1 MELPLG
7 EVPVTEDTRL
17 ACEAA
22 GIPAPVTELA
32 AQSALAILREL
43 TDPDGGE
50 PPCHAKEFNPEAR
63 KCLGCVYLPTCWP
76 KDHGYLRRLAG
87 GSVPRPPKIVPDEHV
102 ARALARIER
111 LPAPPPAPKRKGPPP
126 SPPAPRKRRVKPPG
140 PPRRS

>member
-50 PPCHAKEFNPEAR
+50 PPCHAKEFSQE
-63 KCLGCVYLPTCWP
+63 
-76 KDHGYLRRLAG
+76 
-87 GSVPRPPKIVPDEHV
+87 VPRVRVPAHL
-102 ARALARIER
+102 LAE
-111 LPAPPPAPKRKGPPP
+111 GPRVS
-126 SPPAPRKRRVKPPG
+126 SPPRGRLRPPTAEDRAG
-140 PPRRS
+140 